1 MADFFA
7 INRIAGNCLIFVS
20 DIFLPLD
27 GAGYEHLAAGIA
39 ALVRV
44 GWGDVLY
51 PEHFTPTQDFVSAQ
65 KSAANKI
72 LFVIPA

>member
-1 MADFFA
+1 M
-7 INRIAGNCLIFVS
+7 S
-20 DIFLPLD
+20 DIFLPLE

-51 PEHFTPTQDFVSAQ
+51 PEQFTPPKF
-65 KSAANKI
+65 
-72 LFVIPA
+72 F